1 MDRDYLNQNTT
12 TNKTSQVGHLQ
23 LANPVWHHD
32 DMARIDPDDPRMTPV
47 LSALA
52 AWQRA
57 EQTEKR
63 KRAEFA
69 KAVADA
75 IRAGVRPAVLVRRT
89 EKSAETIRQM
99 ARENG
104 VEPLREPTTTSI
116 RKVRAEL
123 AAAGWDSDEQGRPT
137 KPRHPQPDEPAA
149 G

>member
-1 MDRDYLNQNTT
+1 MDRDYSDRFTAT
-12 TNKTSQVGHLQ
+12 PETSQVGHLQ
-23 LANPVWHHD
+23 LANVVWHD
-32 DMARIDPDDPRMTPV
+32 GDMARIDPDDPRMTPV
-47 LSALA
+47 MSALA

-75 IRAGVRPAVLVRRT
+75 IRGGVRPAVIVRRT

-116 RKVRAEL
+116 RKVRERL
-123 AAAGWDSDEQGRPT
+123 AAAGLGEDEIAALGTARDHQR
-137 KPRHPQPDEPAA
+137 DEPAA
-149 G
+149 S

>member
-1 MDRDYLNQNTT
+1 MNRDYGTGST
-12 TNKTSQVGHLQ
+12 PGGETSQVGQLQ
-23 LANPVWHHD
+23 LANLMWHHD

-47 LSALA
+47 MAALA

-57 EQTEKR
+57 EQSEKR

-69 KAVADA
+69 AAVADA
-75 IRAGVRPAVLVRRT
+75 IRAGVRPAVIVRRT
-89 EKSAETIRQM
+89 EKSAETIRTM

-116 RKVRAEL
+116 RKVRERL
-123 AAAGWDSDEQGRPT
+123 AAAGLDSDEINSPSGA
-137 KPRHPQPDEPAA
+137 HDEPAA

>member
-1 MDRDYLNQNTT
+1 MDRDCRDDFTAT
-12 TNKTSQVGHLQ
+12 GKTSQVGHLQ
-23 LANPVWHHD
+23 LANLMWHHD
-32 DMARIDPDDPRMTPV
+32 DMARIDPDDPRMAPV
-47 LSALA
+47 MSALA

-57 EQTEKR
+57 EQAEKR

-69 KAVADA
+69 AAVADA
-75 IRAGVRPAVLVRRT
+75 IRAGVRPAVIVRRT

-116 RKVRAEL
+116 RKMREKL
-123 AAAGWDSDEQGRPT
+123 AAAGLDSDEITASSRGR
-137 KPRHPQPDEPAA
+137 DEPAA

>member
-1 MDRDYLNQNTT
+1 MNRDYETRSAASSE
-12 TNKTSQVGHLQ
+12 TSQVGHLQ
-23 LANPVWHHD
+23 LANPVWHD
-32 DMARIDPDDPRMTPV
+32 DGMARIDPDDPRMAPV
-47 LSALA
+47 MSALA

-57 EQTEKR
+57 EQAEKR

-75 IRAGVRPAVLVRRT
+75 IKGGVRPAVIVRRT

-116 RKVRAEL
+116 RKMRERL
-123 AAAGWDSDEQGRPT
+123 AAAGLDSDDIDETVGRDSE
-137 KPRHPQPDEPAA
+137 RDEPAA